1 MYKNV
6 LQSIVGVEVYAIIS
20 MLLFLSIFV
29 GMIIL
34 VLRMRK
40 STIDHV
46 SRLPLEDDD
55 TLEDV
60 LKKKV

>member
-20 MLLFLSIFV
+20 MLLFFSIFT

-40 STIDHV
+40 STIEHL
-46 SRLPLEDDD
+46 SRLPLENDD
-55 TLEDV
+55 V
-60 LKKKV
+60 VHW

>member
-1 MYKNV
+1 
-6 LQSIVGVEVYAIIS
+6 